1 MSNQR
6 TASAYDHDSSDVEP
20 EMARRLMS
28 LKRDPSPALVARVR
42 SIASS
47 PHQAAQHSARWTWA
61 AVAVVLTL
69 VVGVAAAQPLR
80 AAMGSLQQTIGR
92 VYLTI
97 TDRSPDTSDA
107 TIIEPELM
115 SLEIARTAVPFE
127 FGVPSQ
133 VPSGWVMDE
142 QVRVYDLGAG
152 PFVEITWTSLDAGVG
167 HIFLT
172 ARAAS
177 LDDGSP
183 DGWLVGPGSYRETEI
198 GGQPAAIV
206 AGGWDHDSREWTM
219 SGIIT
224 LIWTVDG
231 VEYSLCA
238 ADSEGAE
245 ATLKTMAEST
255 R

>member
-6 TASAYDHDSSDVEP
+6 TASAYDQDSSAIEP

-47 PHQAAQHSARWTWA
+47 PHQEAQHSARWTWA

-80 AAMGSLQQTIGR
+80 AAMGSLAQTIGR
-92 VYLTI
+92 IYLTI
-97 TDRSPDTSDA
+97 TDRSPNTSDA

-115 SLEIARTAVPFE
+115 SLESARTAVPFE

-133 VPSGWVMDE
+133 VPSGWQMDE
-142 QVRVYDLGAG
+142 QARVYDLGAG

-177 LDDGSP
+177 DEGSP
-183 DGWLVGPGSYRETEI
+183 HSWLVGGESYRETEI

-219 SGIIT
+219 SGTIT

-245 ATLKTMAEST
+245 AALKTMAEST

>member
-6 TASAYDHDSSDVEP
+6 TTSAFDQNTSGIEP
-20 EMARRLMS
+20 EIARRLMS

-47 PHQAAQHSARWTWA
+47 PHQKVQQRARWTWA
-61 AVAVVLTL
+61 SVAVVLTL
-69 VVGVAAAQPLR
+69 AVGIAAAQPLR
-80 AAMGSLQQTIGR
+80 AAMGDLQQTIGR

-97 TDRSPDTSDA
+97 TDRLPDTSDA
-107 TIIEPELM
+107 TIVEPELM
-115 SLEIARTAVPFE
+115 SLESARTAVPFE

-142 QVRVYDLGAG
+142 QVRVNDLGAG
-152 PFVEITWTSLDAGVG
+152 PFVEITWTSLDGALGNI
-167 HIFLT
+167 IFA
-172 ARAAS
+172 ARAAN
-177 LDDGSP
+177 LGDSP
-183 DGWLVGPGSYRETEI
+183 HHWLVGAGGYRETEV
-198 GGQPAAIV
+198 GGQPAAII

-219 SGIIT
+219 SESIM

-231 VEYSLCA
+231 VEYSLYA
-238 ADSEGAE
+238 ADSKGAE